1 MPWAFFDCAWL
12 KVCDI
17 MGLCVTVAGV
27 DWLSIFLFWVL
38 GLVPNIHIRW
48 LRSTVTPVH
57 LPASLLL
64 GMHKVPDARAYTQI
78 CTHQIFKLLKK
89 KQITSNLACIIHT

>member
-27 DWLSIFLFWVL
+27 DWLSIFLFGVL
-38 GLVPNIHIRW
+38 GLVPNLHIRW
-48 LRSTVTPVH
+48 LRSTVTPVPRN
-57 LPASLLL
+57 L
-64 GMHKVPDARAYTQI
+64 VPSSGLFATRNAQGP
-78 CTHQIFKLLKK
+78 
-89 KQITSNLACIIHT
+89 

>member
-64 GMHKVPDARAYTQI
+64 GMHKVPDARAR
-78 CTHQIFKLLKK
+78 THRYVPIRFLNFLKK
-89 KQITSNLACIIHT
+89 ITSNLACIIHT